1 MLKVLASCNEGDED
15 LSRLTLSNEL
25 VLAVCKQEDWTSKQ
39 EKNDSNLCTGDD
51 ITHILRFRN
60 RISLKNSVVG
70 GND

>member
-39 EKNDSNLCTGDD
+39 EKT
-51 ITHILRFRN
+51 TQ
-60 RISLKNSVVG
+60 ISVQAMTSRTF
-70 GND
+70 